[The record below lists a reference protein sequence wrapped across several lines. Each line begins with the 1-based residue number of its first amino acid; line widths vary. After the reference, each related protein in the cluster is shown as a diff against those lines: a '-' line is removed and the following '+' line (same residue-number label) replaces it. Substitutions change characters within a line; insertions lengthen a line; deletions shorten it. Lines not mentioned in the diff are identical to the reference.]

1 MKNFSSIFCALL
13 LVLGACTGNDDDELI
28 FEQTA
33 DERVEAAIADLQQR
47 LVAPANGWVMRYQP
61 VPESGAYNV
70 LFNFNGE
77 GRVRIRTDFGVNDG
91 EFYDQTVTYRVDNS
105 LGLEL
110 ILETYSFFSYLF
122 EQNQATFE
130 AEYEFNYVNETP
142 EGDLVFSSK
151 TDLAALTVV
160 ALEPA
165 PENAESLLGRQL
177 NDNLEALSSSLGVIS
192 PVYRLDFANRDLSLF
207 LSFNTNLRTLSFTY
221 AADANGLGRTIND
234 FSTGYIVQGNSLIL
248 GTPLTGNFL
257 GSDITIS
264 AIDFSEL
271 ADGGSVDACDQPV
284 SIQQYRGAITDSG
297 APVALL
303 PTLFDPAGA
312 AFAGNSGTYLANPS
326 DIYFNGQSIGNQLSQ
341 DVDGAIG
348 LVIYNFDREE
358 DPFVAIGFGIV
369 EEELIVP
376 VRAFD
381 PTYTDNQIAFN
392 LSPEYSIAIGDTTA
406 IATLDTTAMNTYI
419 SNLTEGDNTRILQ
432 SAPGVYELY
441 NPCTGWSAILR
452 RL

>member
-13 LVLGACTGNDDDELI
+13 LVLGACTGNDDELI

-160 ALEPA
+160 ALELA

-271 ADGGSVDACDQPV
+271 ADGGSVTLAISRSAFNSTGGQLPT
-284 SIQQYRGAITDSG
+284 RG
-297 APVALL
+297 LQL
-303 PTLFDPAGA
+303 PCYQTLFDPAGA
-312 AFAGNSGTYLANPS
+312 AFAGNL
-326 DIYFNGQSIGNQLSQ
+326 
-341 DVDGAIG
+341 
-348 LVIYNFDREE
+348 RH
-358 DPFVAIGFGIV
+358 
-369 EEELIVP
+369 
-376 VRAFD
+376 
-381 PTYTDNQIAFN
+381 
-392 LSPEYSIAIGDTTA
+392 
-406 IATLDTTAMNTYI
+406 NT
-419 SNLTEGDNTRILQ
+419 
-432 SAPGVYELY
+432 
-441 NPCTGWSAILR
+441 
-452 RL
+452 